1 MDLVQLGL
9 AHDAGQ
15 TEQQPVV
22 VQTWIEEALAIGDED
37 TEQRAKF
44 EQLMPVAIVAGEP

>member
-1 MDLVQLGL
+1 MMPDR
-9 AHDAGQ
+9 
-15 TEQQPVV
+15 PSNSRSV